1 MNHITEEERPRVVI
15 LLGPTGV
22 GKSKLAL
29 ELAEAFGGE
38 ILSADSMQVY
48 RYLDIG
54 TAKPTSEER
63 KRVRHHL
70 IDLVDP
76 DQPFH
81 AEMYR
86 ILGRKVVDQLHQD
99 HQPIWVVGGTGLY
112 IKTLTQGLFSSPKI
126 DPKMRERLKE
136 ESREKGGAFLFDR
149 LRRVDPK
156 AASRLHPNDL
166 FRVLRALEVFDST
179 GVPISFLREQ
189 HRFGERPYV
198 TLKVGLNMDREA
210 LFKRIEKRVDRM
222 IERGFLQEVE
232 SLMGM
237 GYGAALKPMQSLG
250 YKQMVQYLLR
260 KMDWDEAVRQ
270 MKRDT
275 RHYAKRQWTWFKADR
290 EVCWYDGSVDRE
302 GIFRDVRSFLK
313 GRRVNGHG
321 EESNQYSGSISE
333 SDPAGKKPCHR

>member
-1 MNHITEEERPRVVI
+1 MNQITEEERPRVVI

-22 GKSKLAL
+22 GKSKLAI

-54 TAKPTSEER
+54 TAKPTPEER

-70 IDLVDP
+70 IDLVYP

-81 AEMYR
+81 ADFYR
-86 ILGRKVVDQLHQD
+86 ILGRKIIDQLHEN

-112 IKTLTQGLFSSPKI
+112 IKTLTQGLFPSPKI
-126 DPKMRERLKE
+126 DPSVRERLRE
-136 ESREKGGAFLFDR
+136 ESKEKGGAFFFDR
-149 LRRVDPK
+149 LSRVDPK
-156 AASRLHPNDL
+156 TASQLHPNDL
-166 FRVLRALEVFDST
+166 FRILRAVEVFDCM

-198 TLKVGLNMDREA
+198 TLKIGLEMDRKA
-210 LFKRIEKRVDRM
+210 LYDRIDQRVDQM
-222 IERGFLQEVE
+222 IQRGFLEEVE

-237 GYGAALKPMQSLG
+237 GYGAELKPMRSLG
-250 YKQMVQYLLR
+250 YKQMVQFIL
-260 KMDWDEAVRQ
+260 KKVDWDEAVRQ

-275 RHYAKRQWTWFKADR
+275 RHYARRQWTWFKADQEVRWYDVSVAREEIFR
-290 EVCWYDGSVDRE
+290 EVG
-302 GIFRDVRSFLK
+302 SFLK
-313 GRRVNGHG
+313 GGG
-321 EESNQYSGSISE
+321 
-333 SDPAGKKPCHR
+333 